1 MAIGMTAALA
11 IDQIYRELEVD
22 LTDANRYYTG
32 AFTMKDLATAW
43 LHAATEVQKI
53 VRRSDIENFIV
64 YDNALDIDSNL
75 QVTKPPEFYTAI
87 TAFINGTTPV
97 IIQPAGQ
104 LLDRQYWGD
113 SSGASGVTMTQTGSK
128 LQLRGRVTAS
138 DTLWLCY
145 QRRMHPPAGI
155 QILDY
160 ASASNE
166 VVTHDSAD
174 VAYRA
179 GVYNG
184 GKLYYM
190 ATTYVSKDIATSG
203 TENLI
208 LTANAGFTYS
218 AGANE
223 SVIFALPELP
233 SDYYDAM
240 IARACL
246 YLMGGE
252 DLNGWKERAVT
263 LSAMPRLHRPAA
275 ARVRERGL
283 FDADSR

>member
-32 AFTMKDLATAW
+32 SFTMKDLAVAW
-43 LHAATEVQKI
+43 LHAATKVQEI
-53 VRRSDIENFIV
+53 VRRSDIENFII
-64 YDNALDIDSNL
+64 YATDLDIDANL
-75 QVTKPPEFYTAI
+75 QVSKPDEFYTAI
-87 TAFINGTTPV
+87 SAFVGDKEV

-104 LLDRQYWGD
+104 LLDRQYWNN
-113 SSGASGVTMTQTGSK
+113 SSGASAITMTQTGSK
-128 LQLRGRVTAS
+128 LQLRGNVTAAE
-138 DTLWLCY
+138 TLDICY
-145 QRRMHPPAGI
+145 QRRMHPPALVE
-155 QILDY
+155 ILSY
-160 ASASNE
+160 VSASASVE
-166 VVTHDSAD
+166 PVSGGDI
-174 VAYRA
+174 AYRA
-179 GVYNG
+179 GVYDG
-184 GKLYYM
+184 GRLFYM
-190 ATTYVSKDIATSG
+190 ATTYVAKDIESSTTG
-203 TENLI
+203 G
-208 LTANAGFTYS
+208 LTLTGSAGFTS
-218 AGANE
+218 TAGE